1 MKTLQ
6 LFVFLFCAQLTFA
19 QTTLKGLFILND
31 QSKAPVSNIT
41 VNTADHTF
49 QEVSDNNGFI
59 SLVGMKDQKLSLFF
73 NGVGFEHDE
82 VLLSELKI
90 EHDYAYVYLIPKQTR
105 IEEVKITN
113 RSARNN
119 VFQTLSDL
127 DIKIRP
133 INNSQEVLRS
143 VPGLFIGQHAGGG
156 KAEQLFIRGFDVDH
170 GTDVQI
176 TADGMPVNMVSHAH
190 GQGYADLHFIIPEFI
205 EKVNFNKGPYF
216 ADKGNFNT
224 AGFVDFR
231 TADVLD
237 RNFIKAE
244 IGQFKSY
251 RGVLGANLI
260 NKKNNKDHS
269 LYFGAEANFT
279 DGYFDNPQDFSRYNA
294 MLKYHGKLNDH
305 NYLTATVSG
314 LTSKWYASGQI
325 PLLEVNAG
333 RLNWFGAIDPTEGG
347 STSRYNAN
355 LELTTYLENGGK
367 LRNQAYYVNYNFEL
381 YSNFTFY
388 KFDEENGDEIRQ
400 KENRNIFGYN
410 GSYEKKFDLGNVKTE
425 TNAGVQLRYDNIPHS
440 ELTRTVHRETSE
452 KLKFGTTN
460 EMNLGL
466 YWTQKFSITDDFDI
480 TPGVRYDFFT
490 NKYLNRLDFN
500 DEYFDAGKTY
510 SSTSGIFSPKLN
522 FNYKVNDNVQLYSYW
537 GKGFHS
543 NDTRVAVARDG
554 KKVLTGAWG
563 TDLGGVFKI
572 GKNLILQAAGY
583 YLWLDQEFM
592 YVGDEAVVE
601 PGGKTQRMGIDVSAR
616 YEIIKYLYADIN
628 FNYTY
633 ARAKTTFDDNG
644 VEVPTVKG
652 FDYLGLAP
660 KILST
665 GGFTYRKQEG
675 WNGSLRYRWMGDRPA
690 DEAMER
696 VVKGYFV
703 VDGSVNYA
711 TKKWEAGVSVQNI
724 FNVKWGETQFDTEYR
739 LKDDPTGVTT
749 TNICVTPGTPFFAK
763 AQFTYFF

>member
-260 NKKNNKDHS
+260 NKKTTK
-269 LYFGAEANFT
+269 T
-279 DGYFDNPQDFSRYNA
+279 
-294 MLKYHGKLNDH
+294 
-305 NYLTATVSG
+305 TA
-314 LTSKWYASGQI
+314 YI
-325 PLLEVNAG
+325 
-333 RLNWFGAIDPTEGG
+333 
-347 STSRYNAN
+347 
-355 LELTTYLENGGK
+355 
-367 LRNQAYYVNYNFEL
+367 
-381 YSNFTFY
+381 
-388 KFDEENGDEIRQ
+388 
-400 KENRNIFGYN
+400 
-410 GSYEKKFDLGNVKTE
+410 
-425 TNAGVQLRYDNIPHS
+425 S
-440 ELTRTVHRETSE
+440 ELKPILPTDI
-452 KLKFGTTN
+452 
-460 EMNLGL
+460 
-466 YWTQKFSITDDFDI
+466 SITL
-480 TPGVRYDFFT
+480 R
-490 NKYLNRLDFN
+490 
-500 DEYFDAGKTY
+500 
-510 SSTSGIFSPKLN
+510 IFP
-522 FNYKVNDNVQLYSYW
+522 
-537 GKGFHS
+537 
-543 NDTRVAVARDG
+543 DTM
-554 KKVLTGAWG
+554 L
-563 TDLGGVFKI
+563 
-572 GKNLILQAAGY
+572 
-583 YLWLDQEFM
+583 
-592 YVGDEAVVE
+592 
-601 PGGKTQRMGIDVSAR
+601 
-616 YEIIKYLYADIN
+616 
-628 FNYTY
+628 
-633 ARAKTTFDDNG
+633 
-644 VEVPTVKG
+644 
-652 FDYLGLAP
+652 
-660 KILST
+660 
-665 GGFTYRKQEG
+665 
-675 WNGSLRYRWMGDRPA
+675 
-690 DEAMER
+690 
-696 VVKGYFV
+696 
-703 VDGSVNYA
+703 
-711 TKKWEAGVSVQNI
+711 
-724 FNVKWGETQFDTEYR
+724 
-739 LKDDPTGVTT
+739 
-749 TNICVTPGTPFFAK
+749 C
-763 AQFTYFF
+763 